1 MKTIYLVNV
10 THSGNYGFNY
20 DVYPCATL
28 EKAIEVSKEQID
40 KAFDN
45 NNNNNSESIF
55 GKYDE
60 ELFRVKRVITNNY
73 IEKYE
78 VEDNF
83 TGNQYSV
90 EIMETELLE

>member
-10 THSGNYGFNY
+10 THSRNYDFSY
-20 DVYPCATL
+20 DVYPCSTL
-28 EKAIEVSKEQID
+28 EKAIEVSKEQIN

-45 NNNNNSESIF
+45 NKDDNTESIF

-60 ELFRVKRVITNNY
+60 ELFHVKRVITNGY
-73 IEKYE
+73 VEKYN
-78 VEDNF
+78 VEDKF

-90 EIMETELLE
+90 KIIETELLE